1 MWIAL
6 GDWDYHKY
14 GGTTDSPIEVNT
26 TDRSTF
32 FNPDGENVIAYG
44 QFVAD
49 KDINE
54 WMKVEIPLQYKSTSR
69 KPTHIIIS
77 AASSM
82 LGDYFTGA
90 AGSKMWID
98 DIRLEY

>member
-1 MWIAL
+1 M
-6 GDWDYHKY
+6 
-14 GGTTDSPIEVNT
+14 
-26 TDRSTF
+26 
-32 FNPDGENVIAYG
+32 IAYG

-98 DIRLEY
+98 LSTKSQSIPVLTSPVQGGSRYADGV